1 MTTLKQAYI
10 EYLKTQVKDSVLEED
25 LSTNK
30 YQCWSIPH
38 QKEYT
43 VQNWLGQY
51 MGTGVIQSRLYV
63 WLGNKGAVYV
73 TKTPKFDKKDASDTS
88 VHHDMKMWVWRKYFS
103 IDFEE
108 VKNEAL
114 YC

>member
-1 MTTLKQAYI
+1 MTTLKQAYA
-10 EYLKTQVKDSVLEED
+10 EYLKTQVNDSVFEED
-25 LSTNK
+25 MSTDK

-38 QKEYT
+38 KQNYT

-73 TKTPKFDKKDASDTS
+73 TKTSRFEKTNTSDTS
-88 VHHDMKMWVWRKYFS
+88 VLIDMKMWAWKEYFN
-103 IDFEE
+103 ID
-108 VKNEAL
+108 L
-114 YC
+114 